1 VNQMLTNICNKACA
15 IKTECDARHRP
26 QSITCSDSQTRS
38 ALTIHFAHSAQ
49 GIAFVTDHV
58 IPAGSALSCDW
69 CVCYCDESK
78 TSCNGMLIE
87 LKGRDFRHAVQQ
99 LASTYSA
106 MRATWPLLKIV
117 RCHAVLSGCRIPS
130 VKSGDYKVVEQYKL
144 PNFKHY
150 RARRGLMVEV

>member
-1 VNQMLTNICNKACA
+1 MNQMLTDICNKACA
-15 IKTECDARHRP
+15 IQTECDARHKP

-117 RCHAVLSGCRIPS
+117 RCRIPS
-130 VKSGDYKVVEQYKL
+130 VKSGDYKVVGQYKL

>member
-1 VNQMLTNICNKACA
+1 MNQMLTNICTKACA
-15 IKTECDARHRP
+15 VTTECDARHRP
-26 QSITCSDSQTRS
+26 QSITCSDPQTRS
-38 ALTIHFAHSAQ
+38 ALTIHFARSAQ

-69 CVCYCDESK
+69 CVCYCDKSK
-78 TSCNGMLIE
+78 TSCNGLLIE
-87 LKGRDFRHAVQQ
+87 LKGRDFRQAVQQ

-117 RCHAVLSGCRIPS
+117 RCYAVLSGCHIPR
-130 VKSGDYKVVEQYKL
+130 VKSGDYKVVGQYKL